1 MCTCVISFTDL
12 TKTTKVTNRRHFFRV
27 QIFKILKEQKEE
39 NWRDDLPTL
48 PTNLVLQRANQTP
61 RCLTRSAWTR
71 ALRLET
77 RKKKRHPW
85 PVSCNHG
92 DRKCSPIT
100 PVARARGKPTV
111 SWCFQWLPPVGVV
124 TSSPLAPGKPLESFP
139 PALLPSVCAAL
150 SLLVFN
156 LHHNSS
162 KFRVSVDF
170 LCWTIH
176 DTDGFADWSLFVFVL
191 VSPVVCSSSL

>member
-1 MCTCVISFTDL
+1 MCVISFH
-12 TKTTKVTNRRHFFRV
+12 RRQLIRV

-48 PTNLVLQRANQTP
+48 PTNLFLLKGQSDGALPHVFGLDPRPTP
-61 RCLTRSAWTR
+61 WDLEKKDILDQFPVTMAIRSA
-71 ALRLET
+71 LQS
-77 RKKKRHPW
+77 H
-85 PVSCNHG
+85 
-92 DRKCSPIT
+92 
-100 PVARARGKPTV
+100 
-111 SWCFQWLPPVGVV
+111 QWLAHEGSRLFPDVFSGFLPLVWSLLPLSLLGSH
-124 TSSPLAPGKPLESFP
+124 SSLFLS
-139 PALLPSVCAAL
+139 ALLPSVCAAL

-176 DTDGFADWSLFVFVL
+176 DTGGFTAWSLFVFVL
-191 VSPVVCSSSL
+191 VSPVVCSSSSFSSTIS